1 MMTSRAEYRLM
12 LRQDNSDKRLTPK
25 GYEIGLISEER
36 YQKFIRK
43 YENIQ
48 KEIDRIKKTIIKP
61 SEKLNEILR
70 NAGTTEVNTGFK
82 LVDLIRRT
90 ELNYE
95 MLAPVDTERPELAK
109 EEREEVN
116 IELKY
121 EGYIN
126 LQLEQIEEFKKLEK
140 KLIPEDIDYNK
151 VQGIRLEARQK
162 LEKLRPASIGQASRI
177 SGVSPAD
184 INVLLIY
191 LNLENNR

>member
-1 MMTSRAEYRLM
+1 MKAPYGNVLIISPWNYPFL
-12 LRQDNSDKRLTPK
+12 LSISPL
-25 GYEIGLISEER
+25 IGSIMGG
-36 YQKFIRK
+36 
-43 YENIQ
+43 NT
-48 KEIDRIKKTIIKP
+48 TIIKP
-61 SEKLNEILR
+61 SETLNEILR

-95 MLAPVDTERPELAK
+95 ILAPIDPERPELTK

-121 EGYIN
+121 EGYIS
-126 LQLEQIEEFKKLEK
+126 LQLEQIQEFKKLEK
-140 KLIPEDIDYNK
+140 KMIPENIDYNK

-162 LEKLRPASIGQASRI
+162 LEKFRPSSIGQASRI

-191 LNLENNR
+191 LNLENNK